1 MEESR
6 KQTPEEAGGLK
17 TEKRQEALDQLCKA
31 YSGYYTINRET
42 PAAPFAAEAEFRM
55 HDEQYFL
62 IKAAKYTE
70 YDSNEFVYVA
80 LPEHL
85 DPQSFAELDARA
97 WELGTKKV
105 EPKKN
110 HRNSDV
116 TLIIL
121 TDAMDPETETLVRKA
136 KHYQSYG
143 FLGLRGWSHYRVI
156 VYDLSEGKLIHN
168 RMGENL
174 KEILSKTYHL

>member
-1 MEESR
+1 MEDTG
-6 KQTPEEAGGLK
+6 KQK
-17 TEKRQEALDQLCKA
+17 TEAVELTRRERLIGALEELCKA
-31 YSGYYTINRET
+31 YSGYYTINRES
-42 PAAPFAAEAEFRM
+42 PAEPFAAEAEFRM

-80 LPEHL
+80 ATERL
-85 DPQSFAELDARA
+85 DPQNFAELDARA
-97 WELGTKKV
+97 WELGLKKV

-110 HRNSDV
+110 HRNSDI

-121 TDAMDPETETLVRKA
+121 TDAMDSETEDLVRKA

-174 KEILSKTYHL
+174 REILSKTYHL

>member
-1 MEESR
+1 MGITGKKTKEEGILR
-6 KQTPEEAGGLK
+6 RGL
-17 TEKRQEALDQLCKA
+17 ERLEALEQLCKA
-31 YSGYYTINRET
+31 YSGYYTIDREN
-42 PAAPFAAEAEFRM
+42 PAEPFAAEAEFRM

-85 DPQSFAELDARA
+85 DPKNFAELDARA

-121 TDAMDPETETLVRKA
+121 TDTMDPET
-136 KHYQSYG
+136 
-143 FLGLRGWSHYRVI
+143 
-156 VYDLSEGKLIHN
+156 
-168 RMGENL
+168 
-174 KEILSKTYHL
+174 

>member
-1 MEESR
+1 MEDTG
-6 KQTPEEAGGLK
+6 KQK
-17 TEKRQEALDQLCKA
+17 TEAVELTRRERLIGALEELCKA
-31 YSGYYTINRET
+31 YSGYYTINRES
-42 PAAPFAAEAEFRM
+42 PAEPFAAEAEFRM

-156 VYDLSEGKLIHN
+156 VYDLSKGQLTHN

-174 KEILSKTYHL
+174 REILSKTYHL

>member
-1 MEESR
+1 MEYSR
-6 KQTPEEAGGLK
+6 KLTPEETGTPGPGK
-17 TEKRQEALDQLCKA
+17 CQEALEQLCRA
-31 YSGYYTINRET
+31 YSGYYTIDRET
-42 PAAPFAAEAEFRM
+42 PSEPFAAEAEFRM

-80 LPEHL
+80 LQDHL
-85 DPQSFAELDARA
+85 DPQSFAALDAQA
-97 WELGTKKV
+97 WELGIKKV
-105 EPKKN
+105 EPKQN
-110 HRNSDV
+110 HRNSDI

-121 TDAMDPETETLVRKA
+121 ADAMDPETVPLVRKA

-156 VYDLSEGKLIHN
+156 VYDLSNGTLTHN

-174 KEILSKTYHL
+174 RETLSKIYHL

>member
-1 MEESR
+1 MEDTG
-6 KQTPEEAGGLK
+6 KQK
-17 TEKRQEALDQLCKA
+17 TEAVELTRRERLIGALEELCKA
-31 YSGYYTINRET
+31 YSGYYTINRED
-42 PAAPFAAEAEFRM
+42 PAEPFAAEAEFRM

-80 LPEHL
+80 LQDHL
-85 DPQSFAELDARA
+85 NPQSFTALDARA
-97 WELGTKKV
+97 WELGISKV
-105 EPKKN
+105 EPKQN

-121 TDAMDPETETLVRKA
+121 TDTMDPETEPLVRKA

-156 VYDLSEGKLIHN
+156 VYDLSNRTLTHN

-174 KEILSKTYHL
+174 RETLSKIYQL